1 MDTRSSRIWRPDSA
15 GSIRRARARSIPA
28 CRSWRTRAWSRA
40 RTKAA
45 RPPIASRRPDWPKS
59 VPATAK
65 SKTWRPTWTSRSVG
79 SPIRFE
85 PPSRVDRRICGPSS
99 RRRPERLEP
108 RRAPRAPPRQTSRM
122 EQTGAIDRAAQ
133 IDRAPQIDQAPQI
146 DRAAGIG
153 QTVEID
159 QTVGIDR
166 SVAIVGSQHT
176 RGAARMT
183 PGSTTRPGDPRATTR
198 VRGSRMPRRTW
209 KPGQKKPGPSNRGP
223 TDGATTHRGRVV
235 SGASAWALRS
245 VVSSSGADR
254 RAPGPTV
261 PAVIGGPRQGR
272 RQARQQGRSGRIWSG
287 RHTRSATRPD
297 ARGASMGS
305 PRTRLPNWWRSWRM
319 PPVGSARC
327 CVGPPEGEPPLVLAQ
342 AWLSPRSI
350 RGRAPRHR
358 WRRRSPRPRRR

>member
-1 MDTRSSRIWRPDSA
+1 
-15 GSIRRARARSIPA
+15 
-28 CRSWRTRAWSRA
+28 
-40 RTKAA
+40 
-45 RPPIASRRPDWPKS
+45 
-59 VPATAK
+59 
-65 SKTWRPTWTSRSVG
+65 
-79 SPIRFE
+79 
-85 PPSRVDRRICGPSS
+85 
-99 RRRPERLEP
+99 
-108 RRAPRAPPRQTSRM
+108 
-122 EQTGAIDRAAQ
+122 
-133 IDRAPQIDQAPQI
+133 
-146 DRAAGIG
+146 
-153 QTVEID
+153 VEID
-159 QTVGIDR
+159 LTVGIDR

-176 RGAARMT
+176 SGAARVT
-183 PGSTTRPGDPRATTR
+183 PGSTTRAGAPRDTTR
-198 VRGSRMPRRTW
+198 MRGSRMPRRTW

-245 VVSSSGADR
+245 VVSSSGADH

-297 ARGASMGS
+297 AHGASMGS

-358 WRRRSPRPRRR
+358 WQRRSPRPRRR